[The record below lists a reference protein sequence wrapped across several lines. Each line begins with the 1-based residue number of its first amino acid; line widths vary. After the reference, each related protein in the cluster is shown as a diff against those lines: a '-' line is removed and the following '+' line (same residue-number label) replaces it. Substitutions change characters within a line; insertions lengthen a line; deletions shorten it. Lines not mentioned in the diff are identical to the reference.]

1 MTRVTLSEASRTAV
15 DSAKARAAGLVC
27 GRPTPCQAASAPVTC
42 GMVGD
47 HVGGKGGVVPQLWH
61 HPAAHRPDGQA
72 GEALTM
78 AGALEHF
85 LVLDLTSH
93 LSGPYCAMLLADHG
107 ADVIKVEPPSGD
119 SARKMPPFVNGE
131 SAPFMTWNRNKRSVV
146 LDLKQAA
153 DKQALLALID
163 RADILIENYRPG
175 VLDRLGLGWDVL
187 HARNP
192 RLILASISGFGQ
204 TGPYA
209 SRGGFDLITQAMSGL
224 MSTNGPADGPP
235 FRLPIAISDVTA
247 GMFLAFGVLAAVE
260 ARHRTGEGQRVETS
274 LLEAATSLAV
284 YESAHYFAT
293 GTRPA
298 RIGQQ
303 HRGSSPYQCF
313 ETADGYITLGAS
325 QQHFFEGLCKL
336 VGAPE
341 LLTDPRFKTNAD
353 RVRHNEPLIELLAPK
368 LRLKPSAYWLQ
379 ALESLGIPAGPVLH
393 YDEVYTDP
401 QILAREMVV
410 ETDHPVTGRFKT
422 MGVTVKLSETP
433 GGVRAP
439 APRLGEHTA
448 DVLQQRK
455 AAE

>member
-1 MTRVTLSEASRTAV
+1 
-15 DSAKARAAGLVC
+15 
-27 GRPTPCQAASAPVTC
+27 
-42 GMVGD
+42 
-47 HVGGKGGVVPQLWH
+47 
-61 HPAAHRPDGQA
+61 
-72 GEALTM
+72 M
-78 AGALEHF
+78 AGALEHL

-93 LSGPYCAMLLADHG
+93 LSGPYCAMMLADHG

-146 LDLKQAA
+146 LDLKQPA
-153 DKQALLALID
+153 DKDALLALIE
-163 RADILIENYRPG
+163 RADVLIENYRPG
-175 VLDRLGLGWDVL
+175 VLDRLGFGWDVL

-247 GMFLAFGVLAAVE
+247 GMFLAFGVMTAIE
-260 ARHRTGEGQRVETS
+260 ARHRTGIGQRVETS

-325 QQHFFEGLCKL
+325 QQHFFEGLCNL
-336 VGAPE
+336 VGLPE
-341 LLTDPRFKTNAD
+341 LLSDPRFKSNAD
-353 RVRHNEPLIELLAPK
+353 RVANNDALVTLLADK
-368 LRLKPSAYWLQ
+368 LRRLPSGHWLSE
-379 ALESLGIPAGPVLH
+379 LEKLGIPAGPVLH
-393 YDEVYTDP
+393 YDEVYNDP
-401 QILAREMVV
+401 QILARAMVV
-410 ETDHPVTGRFKT
+410 ETTHPVTGPFKT
-422 MGVTVKLSETP
+422 MGVPVKLSATP
-433 GGVRAP
+433 GAVRAP

-448 DVLQQRK
+448 EVLQQRK